1 MKKIIFTILLLTYNF
16 ASAQITRRAEI
27 ILIKSSENQLVS
39 ENISIKKIRH
49 NPFISLSIVLEAPN
63 IRHEID
69 SVLIRK
75 NDDSWTKLE
84 PDHRVE
90 NNNIFISQIDLKNQ
104 NKKVSIRV
112 FTQNKT
118 LNILR
123 KEWVVFAPLDTKYL
137 LKKVKKKAQA
147 TTENIENEDCNCKKP
162 SIISREEWCPAGN
175 CPPNPSP
182 SATEV
187 KFLIV
192 HHTDTPNDDTDWA
205 ARVRQIWSYH
215 VNSNGWA
222 DIGYNFLIDQ
232 TGKIYDGRADDT
244 QGAHFSGF
252 NRETSGMSLLGN
264 FENIKPPITVIESLE
279 KLVAWKACQ
288 KNIDILGKSF
298 HSSSGQTLN
307 HLSGHRDSGIPTL
320 CPGEQMYKL
329 LPEIRLS
336 ISNKIQSCQVAKQAD
351 LVIENIATDPENLSA
366 GQAFDLIVKIKN
378 NGKLDADSVK
388 SGLRINNKLIYT
400 KKEPKLAYGQSFI
413 FTYKN
418 IKIDTSGIMNFCVEL
433 IPDSSETNFSDN
445 NLCKTLNI
453 FGQNGPE
460 DLYLSNSQIVAGDII
475 SPESKIEIK
484 TQVNHQGKSGTG
496 KTTLD
501 IYLSKDCKYD
511 DSDLLIASMQNVE
524 YTESKFAVNQSFTIP
539 MDMQIGQYQIL
550 AIVDKNKK
558 TLETNEANN
567 MVCMDL
573 KIALPLGIEREP
585 EIMAFP
591 NPGTGTIKLSGLKNQ
606 IVEVFLYNQEGKI
619 LDKPIFNEKN
629 EIHFPEKYKGEYYLK
644 IIDSKQN
651 VFSKKILIE

>member
-1 MKKIIFTILLLTYNF
+1 M
-16 ASAQITRRAEI
+16 
-27 ILIKSSENQLVS
+27 
-39 ENISIKKIRH
+39 
-49 NPFISLSIVLEAPN
+49 
-63 IRHEID
+63 
-69 SVLIRK
+69 
-75 NDDSWTKLE
+75 
-84 PDHRVE
+84 
-90 NNNIFISQIDLKNQ
+90 
-104 NKKVSIRV
+104 
-112 FTQNKT
+112 
-118 LNILR
+118 
-123 KEWVVFAPLDTKYL
+123 
-137 LKKVKKKAQA
+137 
-147 TTENIENEDCNCKKP
+147 
-162 SIISREEWCPAGN
+162 
-175 CPPNPSP
+175 
-182 SATEV
+182 
-187 KFLIV
+187 IV

-460 DLYLSNSQIVAGDII
+460 DLYLSNSQIVAGEII

-484 TQVNHQGKSGTG
+484 TQVNHQGKSSTG

-550 AIVDKNKK
+550 AIVDKNQK

-591 NPGTGTIKLSGLKNQ
+591 NPGTGTIKFSGLKNQ